1 MRWFVVA
8 ACLMSS
14 ISAWDATAWA
24 EPSAQAEGPGVNA
37 VRRANERVSALLKQQ
52 TQPGS
57 AAEKRRAQEITEQ
70 LAGFLDVAELG
81 ERALVD
87 HWGKLEQKQKKEYL
101 TLLRALVEANY
112 IKVFRNN
119 VDYDIRYLKEEAEGV
134 NRRVY
139 TELVVNKP
147 EGKQTIGVDYVLRP
161 DGQGWRAFDIVTDGV
176 GMIENYRSQFNKII
190 AKEGV
195 KGLLERMRKKKA
207 EAPA

>member
-8 ACLMSS
+8 VCLMSCVPALS
-14 ISAWDATAWA
+14 ATAAA
-24 EPSAQAEGPGVNA
+24 EPAAAADGPGVSA
-37 VRRANERVSALLKQQ
+37 VRRANERVSTLLKQQ
-52 TQPGS
+52 TEAGS
-57 AAEKRRAQEITEQ
+57 AAEKRRAQEVTQE

-81 ERALVD
+81 ERALAD
-87 HWGKLEQKQKKEYL
+87 HWGKLNAKQKKEYL
-101 TLLRALVEANY
+101 QLLRALVEANY

-119 VDYDIRYLKEEAEGV
+119 VDYDIRYLKEEAEGK

-139 TELVVNKP
+139 TELVVNKAD
-147 EGKQTIGVDYVLRP
+147 GKQTIGVDYVLRP

-195 KGLLERMRKKKA
+195 KGLLDRMRKKKA